1 MDIDLPL
8 WHLAS
13 ESDIISI
20 YVEEIDPSRTEKR
33 TITVKYSESET
44 NEVSGGV
51 DVGVGTDISASGNIA
66 VDHSHTSANERMEET
81 VVETTTGSDE
91 LGTIELNFMDPVVT
105 GQSTKNGKSGYL
117 INTVTSGTVTMMIMP
132 KEI

>member
-1 MDIDLPL
+1 
-8 WHLAS
+8 
-13 ESDIISI
+13 
-20 YVEEIDPSRTEKR
+20 
-33 TITVKYSESET
+33 
-44 NEVSGGV
+44 
-51 DVGVGTDISASGNIA
+51 
-66 VDHSHTSANERMEET
+66 MEET